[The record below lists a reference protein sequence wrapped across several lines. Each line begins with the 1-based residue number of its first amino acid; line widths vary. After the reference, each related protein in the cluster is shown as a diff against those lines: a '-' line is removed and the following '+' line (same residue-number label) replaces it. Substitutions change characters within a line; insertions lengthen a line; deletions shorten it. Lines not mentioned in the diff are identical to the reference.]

1 MHPVFLGEAYEMIE
15 ESSLVE
21 MVVTDSIPLEVDR
34 PTDKIRVLSIAS
46 MLGEAIRRI
55 HTGESVSSLF
65 ADVKTE

>member
-1 MHPVFLGEAYEMIE
+1 MVE

-21 MVVTDSIPLEVDR
+21 MVVTDSIPLEVGR